1 MPEDHKSVT
10 ISHETGRVVFWRDS
24 PIFMP
29 SALPQI
35 PRRKIM
41 MKLVRK
47 LLSSLGYRLE
57 RISLPEGDLWG
68 GNPLEDV
75 DMYRRLYPTESVQ
88 GKRFFNV
95 GAGAFRH
102 PAWTNIDMKSEWYG
116 SVQHANAGGFLEYDL
131 LALAPLPVETDSAE
145 LLYSSHTLEHIPDGA
160 AFNLLREAHR
170 VLKPGGVIRL
180 TMPDIDL
187 FYDALRR
194 NDVDFWYQRH
204 TYSIETFW
212 RRVGLRGPMSQF
224 SIEQSF
230 VDMICTGASQ
240 MASEETGLPRRI
252 TDEEIRS
259 HLASDSPE
267 QLFEFVASQRV
278 NSRQKNQPGFHMNWW
293 NYRKLH
299 AGLKEA
305 GFTDIIR
312 SGYGQSRCPVL
323 RNTRFFDSTHP
334 KHSIYVEA
342 RKPSS

>member
-57 RISLPEGDLWG
+57 RITLPEGDLWG

-230 VDMICTGASQ
+230 VDMICTFRGNRPSASHN
-240 MASEETGLPRRI
+240 RRR
-252 TDEEIRS
+252 D
-259 HLASDSPE
+259 P
-267 QLFEFVASQRV
+267 VASSV
-278 NSRQKNQPGFHMNWW
+278 
-293 NYRKLH
+293 
-299 AGLKEA
+299 
-305 GFTDIIR
+305 
-312 SGYGQSRCPVL
+312 GQSGATVRVRGVSKSELP
-323 RNTRFFDSTHP
+323 P
-334 KHSIYVEA
+334 KEPAWVSHELVELPQVARRTQGGRVHGHHSVRVRSVEVSGA
-342 RKPSS
+342 QEHTIL